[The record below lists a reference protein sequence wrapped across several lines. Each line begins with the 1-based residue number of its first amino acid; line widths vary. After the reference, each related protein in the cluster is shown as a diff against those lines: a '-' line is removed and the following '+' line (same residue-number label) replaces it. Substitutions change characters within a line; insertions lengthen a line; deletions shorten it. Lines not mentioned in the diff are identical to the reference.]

1 MRRVRLT
8 YEGAFHHGMN
18 RGINGEDIL
27 EGNQNKAFFLDFLEE
42 AVLKYK
48 IRILA
53 YCVIDNHIILQNRSG
68 KLFDFFWHLDKPG
81 DIVDIGF
88 VEELFG
94 SRANFIDFLSLMAGK
109 DLPIIETRFGK
120 ILGKEEFLTTAVE
133 HFDRRKNEYGLE
145 MNRKDLGGSTYAE
158 INKILPFDTLK
169 KDSLS
174 KLYLDARA
182 RLQKNDEKK

>member
-1 MRRVRLT
+1 MT

-81 DIVDIGF
+81 DIVDI
-88 VEELFG
+88 
-94 SRANFIDFLSLMAGK
+94 DFLSLMAGK
-109 DLPIIETRFGK
+109 DLPIIETRFVK
-120 ILGKEEFLTTAVE
+120 ILGKE
-133 HFDRRKNEYGLE
+133 
-145 MNRKDLGGSTYAE
+145 
-158 INKILPFDTLK
+158 
-169 KDSLS
+169 
-174 KLYLDARA
+174 
-182 RLQKNDEKK
+182 